1 MNLKEFLQS
10 KMTDVKAGKS
20 TANFVDL
27 GKHINLNW
35 ENRLLPGGVWSL
47 DVGSLNILEDSKY
60 ANQWFKKKYPGKT
73 LKLSLIH
80 I

>member
-27 GKHINLNW
+27 GKHTVSYTHLT
-35 ENRLLPGGVWSL
+35 LPT
-47 DVGSLNILEDSKY
+47 K
-60 ANQWFKKKYPGKT
+60 A
-73 LKLSLIH
+73 
-80 I
+80 